1 MALDAVLALQSRS
14 VSHRER
20 RERAPLI
27 RKRVDVTWKRGQ
39 LRAPC
44 GAAQVVLCTKRNAI
58 GRHQVLRRVDYQVI
72 DTHRVVFA
80 LHALAV
86 GGHSYGRIEAPVVPE
101 THSCCHSHAADAD
114 SR

>member
-44 GAAQVVLCTKRNAI
+44 GAAQVVLCTKR
-58 GRHQVLRRVDYQVI
+58 
-72 DTHRVVFA
+72 
-80 LHALAV
+80 
-86 GGHSYGRIEAPVVPE
+86 
-101 THSCCHSHAADAD
+101 
-114 SR
+114 